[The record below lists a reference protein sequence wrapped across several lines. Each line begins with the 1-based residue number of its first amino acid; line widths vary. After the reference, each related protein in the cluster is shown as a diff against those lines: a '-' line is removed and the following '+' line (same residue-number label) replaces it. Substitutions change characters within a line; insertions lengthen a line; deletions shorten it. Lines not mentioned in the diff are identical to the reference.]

1 MPQYYTVEQG
11 KNMNRKRGQK
21 VIWLNNPNF
30 DSLLWFFRLDLFKNN
45 YLYAQQIFFVGHKQ
59 HLRSKTTLIIIS
71 FFVLVSSSLHPLCN
85 LEDAEIMFSEL
96 FIKLI
101 IKILENEIAVE

>member
-45 YLYAQQIFFVGHKQ
+45 YL
-59 HLRSKTTLIIIS
+59 
-71 FFVLVSSSLHPLCN
+71 
-85 LEDAEIMFSEL
+85 
-96 FIKLI
+96 
-101 IKILENEIAVE
+101 